1 MDSVCWV
8 EYSMVGGLGEGGVWA
23 LRFNSPCEPEA
34 FGLGL
39 LVTKQSSLYEECGQ
53 GIRGKEGERLSCRRC
68 TLHVVGFGL
77 HPTCAQPEVESFRLT
92 LLPGGTED
100 LGPARCELLC
110 WLSQCLC
117 PLSLLGKAPEPS
129 LPSKE

>member
-1 MDSVCWV
+1 
-8 EYSMVGGLGEGGVWA
+8 MVGGLGEGGVWA

-77 HPTCAQPEVESFRLT
+77 HPTCAQPEVDSVLKV
-92 LLPGGTED
+92 GTFA
-100 LGPARCELLC
+100 LGV
-110 WLSQCLC
+110 
-117 PLSLLGKAPEPS
+117 LGTQAQLVVSCCASHPS
-129 LPSKE
+129 ASAFYPC